1 MLLQCFVCI
10 INTAHKHC
18 CSELE
23 ISEFEMKW
31 NEIKYILFN
40 KIYINLQQFQVIP
53 ENKTQGNLINYLIFM
68 IKKMIKIK
76 KAKLWGNVLDG

>member
-1 MLLQCFVCI
+1 M
-10 INTAHKHC
+10 
-18 CSELE
+18 
-23 ISEFEMKW
+23 
-31 NEIKYILFN
+31 KYILFN

-76 KAKLWGNVLDG
+76 KAKL

>member
-1 MLLQCFVCI
+1 M
-10 INTAHKHC
+10 KY
-18 CSELE
+18 
-23 ISEFEMKW
+23 EM
-31 NEIKYILFN
+31 KYILFN

-76 KAKLWGNVLDG
+76 KAKLWRNALDG

>member
-1 MLLQCFVCI
+1 
-10 INTAHKHC
+10 
-18 CSELE
+18 
-23 ISEFEMKW
+23 MKW
-31 NEIKYILFN
+31 NEMKYILFN

-76 KAKLWGNVLDG
+76 KAKLWRNDLDG